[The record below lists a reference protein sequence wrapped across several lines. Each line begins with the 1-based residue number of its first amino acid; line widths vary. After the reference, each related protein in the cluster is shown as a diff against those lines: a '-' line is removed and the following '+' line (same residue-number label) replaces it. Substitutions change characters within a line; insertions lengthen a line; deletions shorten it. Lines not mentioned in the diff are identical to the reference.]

1 MPLLIGLDLG
11 TTHAKAIALNERG
24 AVIAGAARGY
34 PILTPQPGRA
44 EQDPQAVW
52 RGAVEALH
60 ELAGQL
66 NPGDI
71 AGLCLSGAM
80 HSSLPVDASGNPL
93 ANALTW
99 ADQRAATIAR
109 RLRDQADTLA
119 LYRRTGCPLQPI
131 YHVAKLRWWV
141 EQAPELTRRAAF
153 FVTLKDYVLFG
164 LTGGWTADISVYA
177 ATGLLDIH
185 RYTWDAEAL
194 SLAGVTASQLP
205 PLASPFT
212 IAGRLTDASAGLT
225 GLPAGIPVILGASDG
240 GLANLGAGA
249 SLAGQSV
256 ITVGTSGAVRRI
268 VAEPYLDLPAA
279 SAGDSRRPPQAR
291 TWCYLLAEERWFAGG
306 AINNGGLAVQWVRE
320 KFYPEL
326 PGDAGYQRMFQDAAE
341 IPPGSEGVTVLP
353 YFAGERSPYW
363 NADARATI
371 TGLGLDHGRRH
382 VARAVLEGVAYRLGE
397 IWQALPAPESAEPVR
412 LTGGILQ
419 SPAWAQIVCDVI
431 GAPLAAVESGDA
443 SAIGAAMLGFVALGL
458 APSLETLAGRVHPGI
473 RWQPDP
479 KKSAIYRPGLKRFQ
493 EIYQALYEAS

>member
-11 TTHAKAIALNERG
+11 TTNAKAVALDDRG
-24 AVIAGAARGY
+24 DVIATAARGY

-44 EQDPQAVW
+44 EQDPPAVW
-52 RGAVEALH
+52 RGAAEALK
-60 ELAGQL
+60 ELTGQL

-71 AGLCLSGAM
+71 AGVCLSGAM
-80 HSSLPVDASGNPL
+80 HSSLPVDANGAPL

-99 ADQRAATIAR
+99 ADQRAAAIAQ
-109 RLRDQADTLA
+109 RLRSQADTLA
-119 LYRRTGCPLQPI
+119 LYHRTGCPLRPI
-131 YHVAKLRWWV
+131 YHIAKLRWWV

-153 FVTLKDYVLFG
+153 FVTLKDYALFC
-164 LTGGWTADISVYA
+164 LTGQWTADISVYA
-177 ATGLLDIH
+177 ATGLLDIR
-185 RYTWDAEAL
+185 RYAWDAEAL
-194 SLAGVTASQLP
+194 SLARVSASQLP

-212 IAGRLTDASAGLT
+212 IIGHLTETSAHLT
-225 GLPAGIPVILGASDG
+225 GLPEDIPVILGASDG

-256 ITVGTSGAVRRI
+256 ITIGTSGAVRRI
-268 VAEPYLDLPAA
+268 VAEPYLDMPAT
-279 SAGDSRRPPQAR
+279 SALDSRRQQER
-291 TWCYLLAEERWFAGG
+291 TWCYLLSERRWFSGG

-326 PGDAGYQRMFQDAAE
+326 PGDAGYQRMFQDAAQ

-363 NADARATI
+363 NTEARATI
-371 TGLGLDHGRRH
+371 TGLGLDHERRH

-397 IWQALPAPESAEPVR
+397 IWQALPASESTEPVR

-431 GAPLAAVESGDA
+431 GSPLAAVESGDA

-458 APSLETLAGRVHPGI
+458 APSLETLAGRVRPGM

-479 KKSAIYRPGLKRFQ
+479 EKSAIYRAGLERFQ
-493 EIYQALYEAS
+493 EIYQALYETS